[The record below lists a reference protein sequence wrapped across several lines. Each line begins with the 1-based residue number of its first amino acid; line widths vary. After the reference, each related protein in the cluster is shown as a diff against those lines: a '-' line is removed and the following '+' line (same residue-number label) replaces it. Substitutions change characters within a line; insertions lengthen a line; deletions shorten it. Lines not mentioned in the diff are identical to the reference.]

1 MTSRMTPAPGVRARR
16 FGGRPPAHYGRSV
29 VGRLLEMRDNSVA
42 PTVPEQDPDRS
53 AAVRPEGPGYEWP
66 SPIRQLRALL
76 RGHRYRQDVL
86 LGLCVLLIGLA
97 PQAGKQWT
105 ALLVVSVVVQ
115 SAALVWRRAAPIP
128 VYCVVLV
135 SCTVQ
140 WAAAGQGAG
149 SNISVM
155 ICLYTLARFREPRLL
170 PAALAVCVPGL
181 LVFAFRVKQQNQIQ
195 DLGTELLTAFFLAT
209 AVAASV
215 ALGLVARERHAQ
227 LAALAERAAHAEF
240 EREQRA
246 RMAVLAERARFSREM
261 HDIVGHSLAVITGL
275 ADGGVRQVEVAP
287 ERGRQAFELIGETS
301 RQALADLRRT
311 LGALRER
318 PSDEGAE
325 EVGESLAPQPGLAD
339 LSELLQRTRSAGP
352 RVSYQTGGEPAEL
365 EVLPRS
371 LQLAIY
377 RIVQE
382 SLTNSLKHAGPDTN
396 VQVAIEAAEQ
406 SLRVS
411 VSDTGAQTFAHRA
424 ALAAGAVGP
433 DGHGLTGVRE
443 RAALAGGRAEAGPN
457 EAGGWTVTARFPL
470 NPPEES

>member
-1 MTSRMTPAPGVRARR
+1 MTSRMTPARGIRARR
-16 FGGRPPAHYGRSV
+16 PGGPPSAHYGRSV
-29 VGRLLEMRDNSVA
+29 VGPFREMRDNSVA
-42 PTVPEQDPDRS
+42 PTMPERDPDRS
-53 AAVRPEGPGYEWP
+53 AVARPEGPGYEWP
-66 SPIRQLRALL
+66 SPIRQLRAAL
-76 RGHRYRQDVL
+76 RGHQYRQDAL
-86 LGLCVLLIGLA
+86 LALCMLLLGLA
-97 PQAGKQWT
+97 PQADRQWT
-105 ALLVVSVVVQ
+105 VLLVVSAVVQ
-115 SAALVWRRAAPIP
+115 STALVWRRTVPIP

-140 WAAAGQGAG
+140 WAAGQGAG

-155 ICLYTLARFREPRLL
+155 ICLYTLARFGAPRVL
-170 PAALAVCVPGL
+170 PVALAVCAPGL
-181 LVFAFRVKQQNQIQ
+181 FVLAFRVKQQNQVQ
-195 DLGTELLTAFFLAT
+195 DLGTELLTLFFLAT
-209 AVAASV
+209 AVAASI

-227 LAALAERAAHAEF
+227 IAALAERAAYAEF

-275 ADGGVRQVEVAP
+275 ADGGVRQVEAAP

-318 PSDEGAE
+318 PSDEWVE
-325 EVGESLAPQPGLAD
+325 EVGPAEALAPQPGLAD

-352 RVSYQTGGEPAEL
+352 RVSYHAGGEPAEL

-396 VQVAIEAAEQ
+396 VQVAIEAGEQ

-411 VSDTGAQTFAHRA
+411 VSDTGSPGTARRA
-424 ALAAGAVGP
+424 PAGP